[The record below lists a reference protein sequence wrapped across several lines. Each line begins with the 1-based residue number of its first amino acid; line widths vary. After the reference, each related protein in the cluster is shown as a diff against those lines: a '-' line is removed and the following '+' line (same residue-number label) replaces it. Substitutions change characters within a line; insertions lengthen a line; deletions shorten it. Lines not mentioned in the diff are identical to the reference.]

1 MAEYLAFDRGMHVRM
16 VLVVLLILLSAVLIY
31 VLVRIW
37 QRRRVTEAT
46 TVAASSV
53 LTPDLNDE
61 SIRADELSTN
71 HWLTLAR
78 EMAEKGELRLAVR
91 ALYLATL
98 AKLAEYDMITIEAY
112 KSNRDYE
119 GELKRRAHEYKEL
132 LSIFSS
138 SLNFFERVWYGMY
151 RIEPADFKGYAN
163 EHQRIVTFAEK

>member
-1 MAEYLAFDRGMHVRM
+1 
-16 VLVVLLILLSAVLIY
+16 
-31 VLVRIW
+31 
-37 QRRRVTEAT
+37 
-46 TVAASSV
+46 
-53 LTPDLNDE
+53 
-61 SIRADELSTN
+61 
-71 HWLTLAR
+71 
-78 EMAEKGELRLAVR
+78 MAEKGELRLAVR

>member
-1 MAEYLAFDRGMHVRM
+1 VRM
-16 VLVVLLILLSAVLIY
+16 ALVMLLILLSAILIY

-37 QRRRVTEAT
+37 QRRRVAEAT
-46 TVAASSV
+46 TVAASPV
-53 LTPDLNDE
+53 MTPDLNDE

-98 AKLAEYDMITIEAY
+98 AKLAEQDMITIEAY

-151 RIEPADFKGYAN
+151 RIEPADFNGYAT